1 MNQLWERIQTYSKT
15 ESFRKLIKR
24 IGFFFLGVFIILS
37 TSIVVLAVY
46 FNNNKAKITTQINN
60 KINENITGTIHIGD
74 VKYKFLKGFP
84 NMTLALSRVELK
96 DSLWTVHKRTL
107 LKAEQIEV
115 RIDLLDLITNEIN
128 IDKIEIHNATLHLF
142 KGKDGLVNTAIFK
155 AKPKKKNSE
164 SATTS
169 SVNQIILEQVHFIS
183 ENQLGNKLFDF
194 DVIALKSKI
203 DFETDDWNTNIYL
216 KTIAKSMAFNAQ
228 RGTFIKDKVVEG
240 ILKVNF
246 SLVKNQIS
254 VSAEKL
260 LIGKDLFNVKANF
273 SLDKNTSPFDIAI
286 KTKILWK
293 DASDLL
299 SANISEKT
307 NQFNLKD
314 PINVSCTIVGDMNS
328 TGDPEIKVATK
339 IKNNELK
346 IPDGLIADCSFNA
359 NFTNQYIKQDGCN
372 DANST
377 IVITEFSGKY
387 KTIPFSIPQ
396 GVISNFEKTV
406 AAGSFKSNFDI
417 AQLNEIV
424 SKDLVHFSGGKA
436 NVSLDFNFNVM
447 DLKIKKPL
455 FTGKIDVKGAVA
467 KYGPRN
473 LTFVKTDVHLDF
485 TEEALLIKKINFKDR
500 RNNVLMEG
508 KINNF
513 LTLYYDSPEKMVVDW
528 DIYAP
533 FLDVKQVV
541 GIITNSGQQVPK
553 KKTTADNFS
562 RKMTSVIEKCQVLLS
577 LKADKMVYSK
587 LEATNAKATVLL
599 VNNEVIVKNG
609 SVESS
614 GGNISFEGKLA
625 PYKNDFIL
633 KSNTK
638 INKVN
643 IAKFLTSVNNFG
655 IVSFKPNNLEGFL
668 TASASVQGKL
678 LASGE
683 LKTNSLSGTAHFN
696 VNQGALINFKPITN
710 VAKFA
715 FPFRDV
721 NNIIFRTLSGGFEI
735 NGELVNVNE
744 LKVSSNVI
752 NLDVNGVYS
761 FGSGTNLAM
770 TIPLRNPKNDQLIK
784 NKAERAEKRYNGIV
798 LHLLAI
804 DEDGKVKIKWDKN
817 HE

>member
-1 MNQLWERIQTYSKT
+1 MNQFWKRIQTYSTT
-15 ESFRKLIKR
+15 ESFKKLRKR
-24 IGFFFLGVFIILS
+24 IGFFFLSVFIILT
-37 TSIVVLAVY
+37 TSIVVLTVY
-46 FNNNKAKITTQINN
+46 FNNNKAKITAQINN

-74 VKYKFLKGFP
+74 VNYKFLKGFP
-84 NMTLALSRVELK
+84 DMTLALSQVELK
-96 DSLWTVHKRTL
+96 DSLWKVHKRTL

-115 RIDLLDLITNEIN
+115 RIDLLDLMKNEIN
-128 IDKIEIHNATLHLF
+128 IDKIEIHQATLYLF
-142 KGKDGLVNTAIFK
+142 KGKDGVVNTNIFRP
-155 AKPKKKNSE
+155 KPKNKNSK
-164 SATTS
+164 SSMTS
-169 SVNQIILEQVHFIS
+169 TISQIILEQVHFIS

-194 DVIALKSKI
+194 DVLALKSKI
-203 DFETDDWNTNIYL
+203 NFDGDDWNTDLYL
-216 KTIAKSMAFNAQ
+216 KTLAKNMAFNTE

-240 ILKVNF
+240 VLKVDF
-246 SLVKNQIS
+246 SAIKNQIS
-254 VSAEKL
+254 VATDKL
-260 LIGKDLFNVKANF
+260 LIGKDAFNINAHF
-273 SLDKNTSPFDIAI
+273 SLDSNKSPFDIDI
-286 KTKILWK
+286 KTEILWK

-307 NQFNLKD
+307 NQFNLKK
-314 PINVSCTIVGDMNS
+314 PINVSCTIVGDMNA

-346 IPDGLIADCSFNA
+346 IPDGLITDCSFNA
-359 NFTNQYIKQDGCN
+359 NFTNQYLKENGCN

-377 IVITEFSGKY
+377 IVIADFSGKY
-387 KTIPFSIPQ
+387 KSIPFSIPK

-424 SKDLVHFSGGKA
+424 SKDLVYFSGGKA
-436 NVSLDFNFNVM
+436 NVSLDFNFNIL

-467 KYGPRN
+467 KYVPRN
-473 LTFVKTDVHLDF
+473 ITFVKTDVQLDF
-485 TEEALLIKKINFKDR
+485 TQEALLIRKINFKDR
-500 RNNVLMEG
+500 RNSVLMEG

-513 LTLYYDSPEKMVVDW
+513 LNLYYDDPQKMVVDW

-533 FLDVKQVV
+533 FLDVKQLV
-541 GIITNSGQQVPK
+541 GIITNSGQQVPTV
-553 KKTTADNFS
+553 KTKSDDFS
-562 RKMTSVIEKCQVLLS
+562 QEMYGVIEKCQFLLS

-599 VNNEVIVKNG
+599 VNNELIVKNG

-614 GGNISFEGKLA
+614 GGNISFDGKLT

-638 INKVN
+638 INKVDM
-643 IAKFLTSVNNFG
+643 AKFLTSVNNFG
-655 IVSFKPNNLEGFL
+655 IVSFKPSNLEGFL
-668 TASASVQGKL
+668 TASASVQGQL
-678 LASGE
+678 LAGGD
-683 LKTNSLSGTAHFN
+683 LKTNSLSGEAQFN

-721 NNIIFRTLSGGFEI
+721 NNIVFRTLSGGFEI
-735 NGELVNVNE
+735 NGELVTVND
-744 LKVSSNVI
+744 LKVSSNVL

-761 FGSGTNLAM
+761 FGNGTNLAM
-770 TIPLRNPKNDQLIK
+770 TIPLRNPKNDQLIT

-804 DEDGKVKIKWDKN
+804 DEGGKLKIKWDKN
-817 HE
+817 HD